1 MLLTTC
7 HSSRSG
13 HEGFAIKRQLE
24 SRCPLLDHPLATSP
38 PPGHR
43 EGWEK
48 VRGRGCRSDMNKPG
62 AVHVDHITEA
72 KDGLANFWDPANLQV
87 LCKKH
92 HGAKTLTVA
101 AGRADPRSPNA

>member
-1 MLLTTC
+1 MRALRLSG
-7 HSSRSG
+7 SSNRDARYSTIRWQRLRLRVIARDG
-13 HEGFAIKRQLE
+13 R
-24 SRCPLLDHPLATSP
+24 RCA
-38 PPGHR
+38 
-43 EGWEK
+43 
-48 VRGRGCRSDMNKPG
+48 VAGCRSDMNKPG